1 MTPRQLILETA
12 RRFREQGIP
21 DPENDSA
28 LLLSSLTGRPPLELR
43 LDMDQDLDVCLL
55 GQYEALARK
64 RLERIPLQYL
74 MGSVPFCGHSFLVDS
89 RVLIPRPETEL
100 LCAWALEV
108 MQPWEKP
115 RVEDVCCGSGCIGLS
130 LKAARKDADVTLSD
144 LSGEALTV
152 AGENAAR
159 LGLPVRLIQRDL
171 LQGVV
176 PASRNLIVSNPP
188 YIPSAVCPVLQEEVR
203 HEPLMALDGG
213 EDGLAIYRRLIP
225 ESREVLL
232 PGGALMM
239 ELGAGEA
246 EAVWRLLERSVFID
260 LQLRQ
265 DYAGIERMILAF
277 KP

>member
-28 LLLSSLTGRPPLELR
+28 LLLSFLTGQPPLDLR
-43 LDMDQDLDVCLL
+43 LDTAQDLDASLL
-55 GQYEALARK
+55 RQYESLARK

-74 MGSVPFCGHSFLVDS
+74 MGSVPFYGLSFLVDS

-108 MQPWEKP
+108 IQPCEKP
-115 RVEDVCCGSGCIGLS
+115 WVEDVCCGSGCIGLS
-130 LKAARKDADVTLSD
+130 LKAARKDAEVTLSD
-144 LSGEALTV
+144 LSGEALAV

-159 LGLPVRLIQRDL
+159 LELTVHLIQRDL
-171 LQGVV
+171 LQGVA

-188 YIPSAVCPVLQEEVR
+188 YIPSAVCPALQEEVR
-203 HEPLMALDGG
+203 HEPLIALDGG

-225 ESREVLL
+225 ESWVVLL
-232 PGGALMM
+232 SGGALMM

-246 EAVWRLLERSVFID
+246 EAVLLLLERNGFSN

-265 DYAGIERMILAF
+265 DFAGIERMVLAF